1 MNQVDSK
8 LLSLWGGC
16 LGGCLTHRGE
26 ACSTREGLDPF
37 HTHTHTGE
45 AQRLAV
51 IYHHQSDHETSAF
64 ATGSVTYVSK
74 CSSAPVPPQSASGSV
89 ACGKNPGK
97 VFGPCHSLPGSLIS
111 PAVADAGGRVRG
123 WGACSI
129 LRSQRLTLT
138 TNGSSVPQFQAQ
150 ESHSV

>member
-1 MNQVDSK
+1 MDSK
-8 LLSLWGGC
+8 LLSRRGGC
-16 LGGCLTHRGE
+16 LGWSNTQGCSLQDQRG
-26 ACSTREGLDPF
+26 SQSFP
-37 HTHTHTGE
+37 HKHTGE

-51 IYHHQSDHETSAF
+51 IYHNQSDHETSAF

-74 CSSAPVPPQSASGSV
+74 CSSAPAPPQSASGSV

-111 PAVADAGGRVRG
+111 PAVADTGGRVRG

-138 TNGSSVPQFQAQ
+138 TNASSVPQFQAQ
-150 ESHSV
+150 ESHST